1 MSKQALQ
8 DIYWSMLGQR
18 SAAPPR
24 APGQPSRGGRTSLL
38 EANGIPQGEEEE
50 EEEAEEEEDRGE
62 GGGGPPPAGRR
73 RCRATPKVPPPAPRR
88 KAPPPGALP
97 TTGPGRPP
105 RRREGRGGAGSRPLR
120 QRELPAA
127 LDHHL
132 LVGLAAA

>member
-38 EANGIPQGEEEE
+38 EANGIPQGV
-50 EEEAEEEEDRGE
+50 
-62 GGGGPPPAGRR
+62 GPPKRRKRR
-73 RCRATPKVPPPAPRR
+73 RRRNKKRRNATTRLKSSDSCRRIPPPAPRR